1 VSHSCWVKISF
12 RCGKKHDEKCLFS
25 GPTSLLNHVE
35 HPKFSKGI
43 QNLAS
48 KKAPGFF
55 HIFSWDIWDPRQTAL
70 REHRWATLQVEL

>member
-1 VSHSCWVKISF
+1 M
-12 RCGKKHDEKCLFS
+12 
-25 GPTSLLNHVE
+25 LN
-35 HPKFSKGI
+35 I

-70 REHRWATLQVEL
+70 REHRWATFAGWSYRALGSVDRGNDWDMLAPRL